1 MAGDDVGEVDLM
13 ELVGNDDVIY
23 LVGLLV
29 FLKYLDVEI
38 GDAWLVLEE
47 MFEKHYSLDMND
59 IMYLKK

>member
-1 MAGDDVGEVDLM
+1 M

>member
-1 MAGDDVGEVDLM
+1 MAGDDVDEVDLM
-13 ELVGNDDVIY
+13 ELAGNGDVIY

-38 GDAWLVLEE
+38 VDAWLVLEE
-47 MFEKHYSLDMND
+47 MFEKHYSLDMNG